1 MAAAK
6 GRRILY
12 QATAEAI
19 RAQIASGE
27 LAPGEQVGASL
38 DALAAQ
44 HHVGKGT
51 MRAALAVL
59 SAEGL
64 AETIPGK
71 GTFVLAG
78 VPGAGLQDGQDAIAR
93 RVEAAEVDIMEL
105 YAKLGYEQP
114 SHQQDAGSGKER
126 REHAG

>member
-64 AETIPGK
+64 AETNRDEG
-71 GTFVLAG
+71 GG
-78 VPGAGLQDGQDAIAR
+78 VGEGERAPAASPW
-93 RVEAAEVDIMEL
+93 RVRAC
-105 YAKLGYEQP
+105 KTG
-114 SHQQDAGSGKER
+114 R
-126 REHAG
+126 TR